1 MGVTGEKEGI
11 FYRLEQKMTVQN
23 IVVVCGGDL
32 CYGEIAGCEEKGLYF
47 H

>member
-11 FYRLEQKMTVQN
+11 FCRSEQKMTVQN

-32 CYGEIAGCEEKGLYF
+32 CYGEIAGCEEKELYF